1 MSFVHL
7 HNHSDY
13 SLLDGACRLPE
24 LIRISLEQGAPA
36 VALTDHGNMFGAPE
50 FYTKAREA
58 GIKPILGCELY
69 MAPESRLT
77 KKPGR
82 EGEFRYHQ
90 VLLVKNLIGYKN
102 LVKLTSEAYSSG
114 FYYKPRI
121 DKELLREHSEGL
133 ICLSSCLQ
141 GEIPQHINGRDLDG
155 ANEAVLFYKELFGD
169 DFYLEIQRHGIDEQ
183 EHIIPYLAQFAED
196 NGVKLVATNDSHFL
210 KREHASAHDILLCIG
225 TQSKRDDESR
235 LRFASEEFYI
245 KSEDEMRELFRD
257 FTDAV
262 DNSLEIAEKCNVE
275 LPLGEVH
282 FPIYSIPDEPEL
294 TAHKYLTRLSF
305 EGLNERFDSSPSP
318 EAIKRL
324 NVELGVIKET
334 GFSNYFLIV
343 ADFVRWAKDRNIPVG
358 PGRGSAAGCLTAYCL
373 GITNLD
379 PLKYGLIFERF
390 LNPERVSPPDID
402 IDFADNRREEVIT
415 YVREK
420 YGEENVCRI
429 TTFGRMAAKSAIR
442 DVARVCGLTF
452 GESDKLAK
460 LIPFQPGGKDKP
472 LSETVNEV
480 PQLKQLINSDPRYQE
495 VFEHASIIQGSTRH
509 SGTHAAGVV
518 ICPGPVVDYMP
529 IYKQSG
535 DDQELYTQYDMHWV
549 DSFGLLKMDFLG
561 LQTLTELDLTVK
573 SLAKKG
579 IEIDLDEIPLDDPDT
594 YNLFGSGETKGVFQ
608 FESSG
613 MRENLTKLKPTRL
626 EDLIAMNALY
636 RPGPMQEIDTYVARR
651 HNRIKTEFL
660 HDSLEPI
667 LSETYGVITYQE
679 QVIKIATDLAGLSL
693 GKADVLRWAM
703 GKKKMHLMKSL
714 EEEFK
719 SGCVEG
725 GISEDT
731 TTAIYDACEKFA
743 DYGFVKA
750 HSAGYALIAYQCA
763 YLKTH
768 YPADYL
774 AACLTVRTGRPDQ
787 MMSLLNE
794 CRTNNVKVLSPD
806 VNESEIGFV
815 ATDEGIRF
823 GMVAVKNI
831 GAAAVHELIDAR
843 NKIGKFTSLHHFL
856 ASIDLRVVNKKS
868 VESLVCAGAFDSID
882 TNRAALYNSIPGAIA
897 YAQAIHEE
905 KIRGQKSLFGGAGDS
920 DHAVTLLPPEPRQTD
935 KWSSEEKQSYEKDML
950 GYYVTSHPLEQFEYE
965 TEGLSS
971 HKLELKSN
979 FKSDIDIQ
987 IAGVITSFKL
997 KKTKA
1002 GNVMGILQ
1010 LEDLT
1015 GSIECLL
1022 MPQHVETFSHLTVE
1036 DKLVFL
1042 TGTTSRNNDSE
1053 DPKIRINQII
1063 ELEKAAEQL
1072 SRMIKISIPHAFLT
1086 EPLIARLER
1095 IMSVNPG
1102 SCPLYIDLHYPDGSI
1117 KTFKI
1122 GKYLVRVH
1130 RSFLNELSNLFGKNR
1145 VTVA

>member
-24 LIRISLEQGAPA
+24 LIRISVKQGAPA

-69 MAPESRLT
+69 MAPESRRI

-82 EGEFRYHQ
+82 EGELRYHQ
-90 VLLVKNLIGYKN
+90 VLLVKNLIGYHN
-102 LVKLTSEAYSSG
+102 LVKLTSEAFLSG

-121 DKELLREHSEGL
+121 DKELLRKYSEGL

-141 GEIPQHINGRDLDG
+141 GEIPQHINNRDLDS
-155 ANEAVLFYKELFGD
+155 ANKAVSFYKEIFGD

-183 EHIIPYLAQFAED
+183 EHIIPHLAQFAEESD
-196 NGVKLVATNDSHFL
+196 IKLVVTNDSHFL
-210 KREHASAHDILLCIG
+210 KRVHASAHDILLCIG
-225 TQSKRDDESR
+225 TQSKRDEESR
-235 LRFASEEFYI
+235 LRFASEEFYL
-245 KSEDEMRELFRD
+245 KSDDEMRELFHD
-257 FTDAV
+257 YPAAV
-262 DNSLEIAEKCNVE
+262 DTTLEIAEKCDIE
-275 LPLGEVH
+275 LPLGEHH
-282 FPIYSIPDEPEL
+282 FPIFTLPDEPEL
-294 TAHKYLTRLSF
+294 TAHRYLERLSF
-305 EGLNERFDSSPSP
+305 EGLDERYGSSPPP
-318 EAIKRL
+318 EAIERL
-324 NVELGVIKET
+324 NVELSVIEET

-343 ADFVRWAKDRNIPVG
+343 ADFVRWAKDRDIPVG
-358 PGRGSAAGCLTAYCL
+358 PGRGSAAGCLTAYSL

-390 LNPERVSPPDID
+390 LNPERISPPDID

-429 TTFGRMAAKSAIR
+429 TTFGRMAAKSVIR
-442 DVARVCGLTF
+442 DVARVCSLTF

-460 LIPFQPGGKDKP
+460 LVPFQPGGKDKP
-472 LSETVNEV
+472 LTETVEEV
-480 PQLKQLINSDPRYQE
+480 PELKQLINSDPRYQE
-495 VFEHASIIQGSTRH
+495 VFDHARIIQGSTRH

-518 ICPGPVVDYMP
+518 ICPGPVMDYMP
-529 IYKQSG
+529 IYKQAG

-549 DSFGLLKMDFLG
+549 DGFGLLKMDFLG

-573 SLAKKG
+573 SLKKKG
-579 IEIDLDEIPLDDPDT
+579 IEVDLDKIPLDDSDT
-594 YNLFGSGETKGVFQ
+594 YDLFGSGQTKGVFQ

-613 MRENLTKLKPTRL
+613 MRENLMKLKPTRL

-636 RPGPMQEIDTYVARR
+636 RPGPMQEIDTYVRR
-651 HNRIKTEFL
+651 KHGKIKTEFL
-660 HDSLEPI
+660 HEKLEPI
-667 LSETYGVITYQE
+667 LAETYGVITYQE
-679 QVIKIATDLAGLSL
+679 QVMKIATDLAGFSL

-714 EEEFK
+714 EDEFK
-719 SGCVEG
+719 NGCVESG
-725 GISEDT
+725 VNERT

-750 HSAGYALIAYQCA
+750 HAAGYALIAYQCA

-768 YPADYL
+768 HPADYL

-787 MMSLLNE
+787 MMALLNE
-794 CRTNNVKVLSPD
+794 CRSNDVMILSPD
-806 VNESEIGFV
+806 VNESEIAFI
-815 ATDEGIRF
+815 ATDDGIRF
-823 GMVAVKNI
+823 GLIAVKNI
-831 GAAAVHELIDAR
+831 GAAAVNEMIESR
-843 NKIGKFTSLHHFL
+843 SKVGTFTSLHHFL

-868 VESLVCAGAFDSID
+868 IESLIYAGAFDSID
-882 TNRAALYNSIPGAIA
+882 KNRAALFNSVPGAVA
-897 YAQAIHEE
+897 YAQAIQDE
-905 KIRGQKSLFGGAGDS
+905 KLKGQKSLFGGLGDS
-920 DHAVTLLPPEPRQTD
+920 NHAVTLLPPAPRKTE
-935 KWSSEEKQSYEKDML
+935 KWSPAEKQSFEKEML

-971 HKLELKSN
+971 HKLEHKSN
-979 FKSDIDIQ
+979 MKSDSEIQ

-997 KKTKA
+997 KKTQR
-1002 GNVMGILQ
+1002 GNMMGILQ
-1010 LEDLT
+1010 LEDPT

-1022 MPQHVETFSHLTVE
+1022 MPQNVETFSHLTVA
-1036 DKLVFL
+1036 DKLVCVQ
-1042 TGTTSRNNDSE
+1042 GITSRNNDNE
-1053 DPKIRINQII
+1053 DPKIRIERII
-1063 ELEKAAEQL
+1063 ELESAAEQL
-1072 SRMIKISIPHAFLT
+1072 GKMVKIKLPHSYLT
-1086 EPLIARLER
+1086 EPLIVRLER
-1095 IMSVNPG
+1095 MMSNNPG
-1102 SCPLYIDLHYPDGSI
+1102 NCPLYLNLLYRNGEER
-1117 KTFKI
+1117 TFKI
-1122 GKYLVRVH
+1122 GKYLIRPH
-1130 RSFLNELSNLFGKNR
+1130 RDFLNDLTDLVGKGR